1 MGRVGKRTHACKD
14 FREDMP
20 LDRLE
25 GPKRIHLATP
35 WSYGQGFLEL
45 ARVECDCNLWRHV
58 LLFYVTYFSYLGD
71 SAYNNDV
78 NCVFGFSSS

>member
-1 MGRVGKRTHACKD
+1 MGRVGKRRHACKD

-35 WSYGQGFLEL
+35 
-45 ARVECDCNLWRHV
+45 
-58 LLFYVTYFSYLGD
+58 
-71 SAYNNDV
+71 
-78 NCVFGFSSS
+78 